1 MKGFVGVSYQCLLV
15 LLFFACSAHT
25 DFQNELILTK
35 ENFHSETS
43 QGSHFVMFYAPWCGH
58 CKRIHPIWNE
68 LAEKYNDEQE
78 RDFVTIGKVDCTLD
92 TDLCSEQDISGY
104 PTLKLFN
111 NGDLVNGLRYRGKRE
126 IPAFDKFLA
135 DNVKGTEE
143 ENAAAAEE
151 EEEEQQQAT
160 EDDDAAPPAAV
171 PADAAAVDIEDGLAK
186 LTVETFD
193 AHVGQ
198 GVHLVKFFAPW
209 CGHCQRMAP
218 AWDQLAKA
226 LEDDDHVSIG
236 RVDCTLDRDL
246 CSSHEVRGYPTL
258 LLFVNGMKEE
268 KYQGGRE
275 FQELFA
281 YASKQGEKH
290 AHAKLN
296 TKEIVPQEPVQVPA
310 EPELDIQVQEPKQSV
325 LVLGEDNFDSA
336 VADALVFVKFYAP
349 WCGHCRNMAPTWE
362 ELANKYSSQSG
373 VKIAKVDC
381 TEERELCSRH
391 SVNGYP
397 TLLLFNAGV
406 KTAEFE
412 ESRSLDSLAAFVERH
427 RGKDEL

>member
-1 MKGFVGVSYQCLLV
+1 
-15 LLFFACSAHT
+15 
-25 DFQNELILTK
+25 
-35 ENFHSETS
+35 
-43 QGSHFVMFYAPWCGH
+43 MFYAPWCGH
-58 CKRIHPIWNE
+58 CKRLHPIWNE

-78 RDFVTIGKVDCTLD
+78 RDFVTIGKVDCTVD

-111 NGDLVNGLRYRGKRE
+111 NGDLSNGVRYRGKRE

-135 DNVKGTEE
+135 DNVKSV
-143 ENAAAAEE
+143 AEE
-151 EEEEQQQAT
+151 EEKENAVEEEAEE
-160 EDDDAAPPAAV
+160 EDDDVAAPPAA
-171 PADAAAVDIEDGLAK
+171 AKVDIEDGLAK
-186 LTVETFD
+186 LTVDTFD

-198 GVHLVKFFAPW
+198 GVHFIKFFAPW

-246 CSSHEVRGYPTL
+246 CSTHGVRGYPTL
-258 LLFVNGMKEE
+258 LLFVNGMKDE

-290 AHAKLN
+290 ANAKLN
-296 TKEIVPQEPVQVPA
+296 AREIVPQLGGDREFAQVPA
-310 EPELDIQVQEPKQSV
+310 EPELDIQVKEPKQSV
-325 LVLGEDNFDSA
+325 LVLGEDNFDAA

-381 TEERELCSRH
+381 TEERGLCSRH

-397 TLLLFNAGV
+397 TLLLFNAGI
-406 KTAEFE
+406 KIAEFE
-412 ESRSLDSLAAFVERH
+412 ESRSLDSLSAFVERH

>member
-1 MKGFVGVSYQCLLV
+1 MKGFVGFSCHCLLV
-15 LLFFACSAHT
+15 LLFFASSAHT
-25 DFQNELILTK
+25 DFQHELILTK
-35 ENFHSETS
+35 DNYHSETS

-58 CKRIHPIWNE
+58 CKRLHPIWNE

-78 RDFVTIGKVDCTLD
+78 RDFVTIGKVDCTVD

-111 NGDLVNGLRYRGKRE
+111 NGDLSNGVRYRGKRE

-135 DNVKGTEE
+135 DNVKSV
-143 ENAAAAEE
+143 AEE
-151 EEEEQQQAT
+151 EEKENAVEEEAEE
-160 EDDDAAPPAAV
+160 EDDDVAVPPAA
-171 PADAAAVDIEDGLAK
+171 AKVDIEDGLAK
-186 LTVETFD
+186 LTVDTFD

-198 GVHLVKFFAPW
+198 GVHFIKFFAPW

-246 CSSHEVRGYPTL
+246 CSTHGVRGYPTL
-258 LLFVNGMKEE
+258 LLFVNGMKDE

-290 AHAKLN
+290 ANAKLN
-296 TKEIVPQEPVQVPA
+296 AKEIVPQLGGDREFAPVPA
-310 EPELDIQVQEPKQSV
+310 EPELDIQVKEPKQSV
-325 LVLGEDNFDSA
+325 LVLGEDNFDAA

-381 TEERELCSRH
+381 TEERGLCSRH

-397 TLLLFNAGV
+397 TLLLFNAGI
-406 KTAEFE
+406 KIAEFE
-412 ESRSLDSLAAFVERH
+412 ESRSLDSLSAFVERH

>member
-1 MKGFVGVSYQCLLV
+1 MKGFVGPLCHCLLV
-15 LLFFACSAHT
+15 LLFFASSAHT
-25 DFQNELILTK
+25 DFQKELILTK
-35 ENFHSETS
+35 NNFHSETS
-43 QGSHFVMFYAPWCGH
+43 HGSHFVMFYAPWCGH
-58 CKRIHPIWNE
+58 CKRLHPIWNQ

-78 RDFVTIGKVDCTLD
+78 RDFVTIGKVDCTVD
-92 TDLCSEQDISGY
+92 TDLCSDQEISGY

-111 NGDLVNGLRYRGKRE
+111 NGDLVNGIRYRGKRE

-135 DNVKGTEE
+135 DNVKDAVEDEAAAKDEGAA
-143 ENAAAAEE
+143 AAAAEQE
-151 EEEEQQQAT
+151 AVE
-160 EDDDAAPPAAV
+160 AAPPVAA
-171 PADAAAVDIEDGLAK
+171 PATVDIEDGLAK

-198 GVHLVKFFAPW
+198 GVHFVKFFAPW

-226 LEDDDHVSIG
+226 LEDEENISIG

-246 CSSHEVRGYPTL
+246 CSTHGVRGYPTL

-290 AHAKLN
+290 ASAKLSA
-296 TKEIVPQEPVQVPA
+296 KEIVPQEPVQLPE
-310 EPELDIQVQEPKQSV
+310 EPELDIKVHEPKQSV
-325 LVLGEDNFDSA
+325 LVLGADNFDTV
-336 VADALVFVKFYAP
+336 VADSLVFVKFFAP
-349 WCGHCRNMAPTWE
+349 WCGHCRNLAPTWE

-381 TEERELCSRH
+381 TEERGLCSRH

-397 TLLLFNAGV
+397 TLLLFNGGV
-406 KTAEFE
+406 KIAEYE

>member
-1 MKGFVGVSYQCLLV
+1 MKGFVVGLACHCLLI
-15 LLFFACSAHT
+15 LLVFTSSART
-25 DFQNELILTK
+25 DFEKELILTK
-35 ENFHSETS
+35 QNFHSETS
-43 QGSHFVMFYAPWCGH
+43 HGSHFVMFYAPWCGH
-58 CKRIHPIWNE
+58 CKRLHPIWGE
-68 LAEKYNDEQE
+68 LAEKYNEEQE
-78 RDFVTIGKVDCTLD
+78 RDFVTIGKVDCTVD

-111 NGDLVNGLRYRGKRE
+111 NGDLANGLRYRGKRE

-135 DNVKGTEE
+135 ENVKAAEE
-143 ENAAAAEE
+143 EDEKEEDAAEE
-151 EEEEQQQAT
+151 EEE
-160 EDDDAAPPAAV
+160 DDEAAAP
-171 PADAAAVDIEDGLAK
+171 AAAEPVTVDIEDGLAK
-186 LTVETFD
+186 LTAQSFD

-198 GVHLVKFFAPW
+198 GVHFVKFFAPW

-236 RVDCTLDRDL
+236 RVDCTLDREL
-246 CSSHEVRGYPTL
+246 CSTHGVRGYPTL

-281 YASKQGEKH
+281 YASKQGEKY
-290 AHAKLN
+290 AHAKLSA
-296 TKEIVPQEPVQVPA
+296 KEIVPQDTAQVPE
-310 EPELDIQVQEPKQSV
+310 EPELDIQVQKPAEPV
-325 LVLGEDNFDSA
+325 LVLGESNFDSTLA
-336 VADALVFVKFYAP
+336 EGLVFVKFYAP

-362 ELANKYSSQSG
+362 ELANKYSSQTG

-381 TEERELCSRH
+381 TEERSLCSRH

-397 TLLLFNAGV
+397 TLLLFYAGL
-406 KTAEFE
+406 KIAEYE
-412 ESRSLDSLAAFVERH
+412 EARSLDSLIAFVEKAR